1 MLFSWLDRKKIIQ
14 VPISDG
20 AQILGYLS
28 VTRAEWKEFQKQ
40 KTLDMAPGMAGPVHM
55 TGACTKWAVPGR
67 AMPVTD
73 PDFQHMREVGSFCS
87 WMVSYLFPLRK

>member
-40 KTLDMAPGMAGPVHM
+40 KTLDMAPGMAGHMHM
-55 TGACTKWAVPGR
+55 TEACTKWAVPGLR
-67 AMPVTD
+67 MPVTD
-73 PDFQHMREVGSFCS
+73 PNFRHLQVVADWAS
-87 WMVSYLFPLRK
+87 WCVSYVAPSRD